1 MPPALFA
8 ARALP
13 CVRPCLRSLARP
25 AAAASRRVLAASAS
39 AGASAPA
46 MDAQV
51 RAVVEATHATSTKAV
66 IFLAG
71 GGSQVRP
78 RHSALLMR
86 PLRRI
91 CGLR

>member
-13 CVRPCLRSLARP
+13 CVQPCLRSLARP
-25 AAAASRRVLAASAS
+25 ASRRVLAASAS

-51 RAVVEATHATSTKAV
+51 RAVVEATHATPTKAV

-86 PLRRI
+86 PLRRSRS
-91 CGLR
+91 LR